1 MAWLYEKIQPTWN
14 FLCSMVT
21 INRFTSRK
29 MEYIFKENFE
39 NATNVIIHDHHL
51 VKRSRLITLDKVT
64 STESDSILILK
75 ALNKPS

>member
-1 MAWLYEKIQPTWN
+1 
-14 FLCSMVT
+14 
-21 INRFTSRK
+21 

-64 STESDSILILK
+64 STERDSILILK